1 MLLCR
6 SAGSLSSTSWF
17 KVDKSGESST
27 STSTS
32 RTPYE
37 SSDSDD
43 NFIEE
48 RSVPAENDGEE
59 KDSSS
64 SSSDSSI
71 CGELVLVPN
80 REAEDDVESSDA
92 EANFDRRIGSIV
104 ETANRLA
111 DEKEEEERART
122 LEREKP
128 AEKTVVSSSTL
139 PTPTRP
145 RVKNLELLPQ
155 DTTGAGTC
163 E

>member
-64 SSSDSSI
+64 SSDSSI
-71 CGELVLVPN
+71 CGELVLVPD